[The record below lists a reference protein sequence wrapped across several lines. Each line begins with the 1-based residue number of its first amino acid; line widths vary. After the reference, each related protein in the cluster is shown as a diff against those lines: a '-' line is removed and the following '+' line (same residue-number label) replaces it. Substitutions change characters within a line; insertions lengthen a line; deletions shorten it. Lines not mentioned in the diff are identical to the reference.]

1 MTTQPEIKAGQRWK
15 FPGHKVK
22 QWDGSSVIAEVKLID
37 DSFVYLRGAKKH
49 EAFTVELNYFI
60 EHYEPVPEPKTR
72 PITKDDVL
80 KMLAVNPHLF
90 MRPINKCGT
99 IAFWSSTNNPV
110 VWLENTKNNLSGYQ
124 YSHNPFAPNPVVVGP
139 MVVDEVGE

>member
-1 MTTQPEIKAGQRWK
+1 MNTPEIKVGQRYR
-15 FPGHKVK
+15 FPSDKVK
-22 QWDGSSVIAEVKLID
+22 QWDGSAAVVEVKAAD
-37 DSFVYLRGAKKH
+37 GDFVYLRDTKKL
-49 EAFTVELNYFI
+49 EGYVITVSYFL
-60 EHYEPVPEPKTR
+60 ENYEPVPEPKTR
-72 PITKDDVL
+72 LTTADDIM
-80 KMLAVNPHLF
+80 KMLAVNPVLF

-139 MVVDEVGE
+139 MMMDEVEL